1 MFATTLVNT
10 SPSRQI
16 LGAAARERSPSRQ
29 GRPRQV
35 SPVVSYE
42 PNLLPSSRT
51 STSSPVSEFNCSTP
65 PEPASLQP
73 AKLVR
78 ALESEPIL
86 YLPPL
91 LSLLPASHSSSSPC
105 TRAFQPNPGV
115 EYTLSRLPTIDPLSL
130 SLHSALHFFRPTT
143 PLYAIT
149 PYASAFNW
157 AELELRDLSE
167 RDLARERE
175 WYIVA
180 FRSKRRKGL
189 KEEEARMLYEA
200 DRLAHEEAVMSGGL
214 CAYWFGNCLSVDEAA
229 GDNADL
235 EGRNLATCLW
245 MSRAD
250 AVAAMCGERHK
261 EAARLASTTYESYTL
276 ERYILRKEP
285 GERTVRVV
293 PWQGREVVGAQ

>member
-1 MFATTLVNT
+1 MFATTLVNS

-16 LGAAARERSPSRQ
+16 SAAAARERSPSRQ

-35 SPVVSYE
+35 SPVLSYD
-42 PNLLPSSRT
+42 PSLLPPSRT
-51 STSSPVSEFNCSTP
+51 ATSSPVSEFNCSTP
-65 PEPASLQP
+65 PEPANPAP

-78 ALESEPIL
+78 TSESEPIL

-91 LSLLPASHSSSSPC
+91 LSLLPASHSSPSPS
-105 TRAFQPNPGV
+105 TRALQPNCSV
-115 EYTLSRLPTIDPLSL
+115 EYTLSRLPSIDPLSL
-130 SLHSALHFFRPTT
+130 SLHAALHFFRPLT
-143 PLYAIT
+143 PLYAIA

-200 DRLAHEEAVMSGGL
+200 DRLAHEEAVTAGGL
-214 CAYWFGNCLSVDEAA
+214 CAYWFGNCLSVDETA

-235 EGRNLATCLW
+235 QGRNLATCVW

-250 AVAAMCGERHK
+250 AIAAMRGERHK
-261 EAARLASTTYESYTL
+261 EAARLA
-276 ERYILRKEP
+276 
-285 GERTVRVV
+285 
-293 PWQGREVVGAQ
+293 AN